1 MKITGLDISK
11 VPFSMRKSYMAVNY
25 LFEDYYSGYTSC
37 TGFSS
42 NLDKMP
48 FVSTPG
54 LYLRSVCT
62 KGQNNNMEMIR
73 FIPLYNGARGSLRDT
88 CRI

>member
-48 FVSTPG
+48 FGVYPWIVSAFC
-54 LYLRSVCT
+54 LH
-62 KGQNNNMEMIR
+62 KGTE
-73 FIPLYNGARGSLRDT
+73 
-88 CRI
+88 

>member
-1 MKITGLDISK
+1 
-11 VPFSMRKSYMAVNY
+11 MRKSYMAVNY

-54 LYLRSVCT
+54 LYLRSDA
-62 KGQNNNMEMIR
+62 Q
-73 FIPLYNGARGSLRDT
+73 RD
-88 CRI
+88 RITIWK

>member
-1 MKITGLDISK
+1 
-11 VPFSMRKSYMAVNY
+11 MRKSYMAVNY

-42 NLDKMP
+42 NLYKMP

-73 FIPLYNGARGSLRDT
+73 FIPLYNGEEVPYEIHAGYEKVELI
-88 CRI
+88 CQ